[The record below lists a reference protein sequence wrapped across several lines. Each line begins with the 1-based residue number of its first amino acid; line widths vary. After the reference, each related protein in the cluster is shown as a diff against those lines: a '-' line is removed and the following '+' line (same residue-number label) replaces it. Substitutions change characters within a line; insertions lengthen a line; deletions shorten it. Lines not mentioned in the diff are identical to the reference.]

1 MAHIKGE
8 KLYGF
13 SVRMATEN
21 DIPYIQEITKDAFL
35 KYIKEAGL
43 ESIEALNETYDDI
56 KKDIKEKYVFV
67 AFIDGEPVGSVRVK
81 INDDDT
87 AYLSRFGVRISN
99 QNNGVGKTL
108 MSVVDKVMKEHKVKK
123 LMLHT
128 AARFFTLV
136 RFYYGRG
143 FYIDEV
149 KKDKGYA
156 RALLIKEYNV

>member
-1 MAHIKGE
+1 MGTVKGE

-13 SVRMATEN
+13 SVKMATEAE
-21 DIPYIQEITKDAFL
+21 IPFIQEITKDAFL

-43 ESIEALNETYDDI
+43 TDIEALNETYEDI
-56 KKDIKEKYVFV
+56 KRDLEEKYVFV
-67 AFIDGEPVGSVRVK
+67 AFINGEPVGSVRVK
-81 INDDDT
+81 INDDGT
-87 AYLSRFGVRISN
+87 AYLSRFGVRITN

-108 MSVVDKVMKEHKVKK
+108 MSVVDKVMKEHNVKK

-128 AARFFTLV
+128 AAKFFTLV

-149 KKDKGYA
+149 SKEKGYP
-156 RALLIKEYNV
+156 RALLIKEYN

>member
-1 MAHIKGE
+1 MGETQGE

-13 SVRMATEN
+13 SVKMATEA

-35 KYIKEAGL
+35 KYIREAGI
-43 ESIEALNETYDDI
+43 SDIEALNETCEDI
-56 KKDIKEKYVFV
+56 KKDLREKYVFV
-67 AFIDGEPVGSVRVK
+67 AFINGEPVGSVRVK
-81 INDDDT
+81 INDDGT
-87 AYLSRFGVRISN
+87 AYLSRFGVRTTN

-108 MSVVDKVMKEHKVKK
+108 MSVVDKVMIEHNVKK

-128 AARFFTLV
+128 AAKFFTLV

-149 KKDKGYA
+149 NKDKGYP
-156 RALLIKEYNV
+156 RAHLIKEYGI